1 LITVDFNLPL
11 TVDRAGILPG
21 LIGTNVDA
29 FDVILDQSP
38 EYPLYSG
45 HVGSLIQMDSANAGR
60 SASLTFRINQTK
72 DGQPPRNVIIH
83 IDGCNFAT
91 LATKAQVETRETTT
105 VAGKLILQN

>member
-11 TVDRAGILPG
+11 TVDRAGLS
-21 LIGTNVDA
+21 GTNVDA
-29 FDVILDQSP
+29 FDVILD
-38 EYPLYSG
+38 
-45 HVGSLIQMDSANAGR
+45 
-60 SASLTFRINQTK
+60 QTK